1 MMNTRPFS
9 YIISILLSVCS
20 FCSLAESLNYGIV
33 ELNAQA
39 TQAVARN
46 EMILVLKI
54 QQQGSNRQQIS
65 NTVTTRLNQ
74 VLAAAHRHN
83 DFNTTQLTRTVEPR
97 FDYQKNKRI
106 DNGWQDS
113 VLIQIKSTNLTA
125 LNRFATEVQ
134 NLAAVVAINY
144 QVADT
149 TLQNYE
155 AKLTQEAIARFQQ
168 RAVLIAHTLGGHGYK
183 VVSMSLG
190 SSQDSRDYGA
200 YASPVMLS
208 RMAADSAPVQDTAAG
223 ETRLTLSINGK
234 IQVTGLP

>member
-33 ELNAQA
+33 ELNAQV

>member
-97 FDYQKNKRI
+97 FDYQKNKRT

-134 NLAAVVAINY
+134 NLAAVVATNY

-168 RAVLIAHTLGGHGYK
+168 RAVLIAHALGGHGYK

-208 RMAADSAPVQDTAAG
+208 RMADSAPVQDTAAG
-223 ETRLTLSINGK
+223 ETRLTLNINGK
-234 IQVTGLP
+234 IQITGLP

>member
-9 YIISILLSVCS
+9 YIISILFSVCS

-97 FDYQKNKRI
+97 FDYQKNKRT

-125 LNRFATEVQ
+125 LNRFV
-134 NLAAVVAINY
+134 
-144 QVADT
+144 
-149 TLQNYE
+149 
-155 AKLTQEAIARFQQ
+155 
-168 RAVLIAHTLGGHGYK
+168 
-183 VVSMSLG
+183 
-190 SSQDSRDYGA
+190 
-200 YASPVMLS
+200 
-208 RMAADSAPVQDTAAG
+208 
-223 ETRLTLSINGK
+223 
-234 IQVTGLP
+234 